1 MKTTQHLALAA
12 LLALSTLSG
21 AALAGPMPVGGEGPL
36 VLDQPLVSTSSRAE
50 VRAEALAHPPVH
62 GGQSL
67 FADAPVAKD
76 HLPSRAEVRAQ
87 TRDAVAHGNFPAIG
101 EMS

>member
-36 VLDQPLVSTSSRAE
+36 VLDQPLVSTTSRAE

-62 GGQSL
+62 GGQSM
-67 FADAPVAKD
+67 FADAPVARTICRPVPRCGPRPVT
-76 HLPSRAEVRAQ
+76 PSPTATSRPSAR
-87 TRDAVAHGNFPAIG
+87 
-101 EMS
+101 